1 MFRLGISNA
10 HSPPTHRKKNNAGSL
25 HGIKTK
31 TKDTLVE
38 KFKKLFTCET
48 LFRWL
53 GTAWPQD
60 GSPQCSLFL
69 CRKKKKRG
77 S

>member
-1 MFRLGISNA
+1 MFRLGIPNA
-10 HSPPTHRKKNNAGSL
+10 HSPPTHKKENNAGSL
-25 HGIKTK
+25 RGIKTK
-31 TKDTLVE
+31 TKDALIE

-48 LFRWL
+48 LFPWL
-53 GTAWPQD
+53 STAWHQD

-69 CRKKKKRG
+69 CRKNKKRG